1 MCAIEITSRAATS
14 FISYVFNLDFC
25 FVLSWVGMYRLS
37 ENIPTP
43 CCDLNT
49 LSSAPTRY
57 FWTVP
62 SISEVEMDHVG
73 KQFQKFTSLLLS
85 SADSTTATFSSFRPD
100 LQIVRNY
107 RNVCTH
113 SSFLV
118 VIDSCHVDVC
128 FFFSCVGMYRL
139 SGNIRTKCCDLSTLS
154 SAPFRCFWT
163 VSAISEGDIP
173 YVGKLFH

>member
-1 MCAIEITSRAATS
+1 
-14 FISYVFNLDFC
+14 
-25 FVLSWVGMYRLS
+25 MYRLS
-37 ENIPTP
+37 ENIPTS

-57 FWTVP
+57 FWTAP

-73 KQFQKFTSLLLS
+73 KQFQKFTSLVLS
-85 SADSTTATFSSFRPD
+85 SADNTTVTFSSFRPD

-118 VIDSCHVDVC
+118 EPRSRDCLQVA
-128 FFFSCVGMYRL
+128 YP
-139 SGNIRTKCCDLSTLS
+139 TLLLFLLRRNVP
-154 SAPFRCFWT
+154 AER
-163 VSAISEGDIP
+163 EHP
-173 YVGKLFH
+173 YEML